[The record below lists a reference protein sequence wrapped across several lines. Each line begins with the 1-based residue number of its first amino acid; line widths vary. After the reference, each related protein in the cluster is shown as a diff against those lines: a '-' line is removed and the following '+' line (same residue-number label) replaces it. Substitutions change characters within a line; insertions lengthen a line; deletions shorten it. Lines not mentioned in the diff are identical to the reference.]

1 MISIVIPK
9 KISNLQPIIINTKL
23 NMKHLICILFA
34 TLLSINAF
42 AQDFEIVRNP
52 MPQEEFKELIYQK
65 YSNFEKRKLEDKKL
79 PKLKKEDTIEILSS
93 VPFNDD
99 GSFTISYV
107 RQVEGLDKETLYDNI
122 YQSLVDVFVS
132 AKNIL
137 QMQDKE
143 TGILVC
149 KGMTEGNL
157 IYSMGLMGKYAG
169 SVPTHFTL
177 KIQVRDGR
185 YKIDLYDI
193 YVEKGDLDDTEA
205 PIETYLTKDFYL
217 TSFVSDGLGLS
228 KSKRTDAHYINVRTQ
243 VLLEQLYRLYQIEN
257 NIFDGVS
264 QLKTEEEDW

>member
-1 MISIVIPK
+1 
-9 KISNLQPIIINTKL
+9 
-23 NMKHLICILFA
+23 MKHLICILFV
-34 TLLSINAF
+34 TLLSTNAF

-79 PKLKKEDTIEILSS
+79 PKLKKEDMIEILSS

-107 RQVEGLDKETLYDNI
+107 RQVEGLGKGTLYDNI

-149 KGMTEGNL
+149 KGMTEGYL
-157 IYSMGLMGKYAG
+157 IFSMGLMGKYVG
-169 SVPTHFTL
+169 SVPIHFTL

-193 YVEKGDLDDTEA
+193 HVEKGDLNEAEA